1 VIGSV
6 STESPQFSLVAG
18 EASGDLLAGLLLDG
32 MQQRWPHMQASG
44 IGGARMAE
52 RGFNAWWP
60 SDKLSVFGYID
71 ALHHYREILGIRNQL
86 KTKLLATPPDVFI
99 GVDAPDFNLDLE
111 ADLRQSGIKTVHF
124 VCPSIWAWR
133 PKRVEKLKKSCDH
146 VLCVF
151 PFEPEIL
158 AKHGI
163 PATFVG
169 HPLASVIP
177 MQPDKAKAR
186 QLLGLDPADKVVAVL
201 PGSRLTEIKHLASR
215 YFKAVASVF
224 VAYPAMKFIVPSVP
238 RHISLLQQIAKE
250 CGVENQVQ
258 IISGQSHT
266 ALEAC
271 DVTLI
276 TSGTA
281 TLEAALY
288 KRPMVIGYALNWLSY
303 EIMKRK
309 KLQPWV
315 GLPNILS
322 GKFVVPELIQGDC
335 TPEALAAAT
344 LAWFDAPE
352 KVADLERQF
361 TTLHIQ
367 LLQNTSELAAD
378 AIAQVL
384 HTTAKTAKAG

>member
-1 VIGSV
+1 MSA
-6 STESPQFSLVAG
+6 ESPQFSLVAG
-18 EASGDLLAGLLLDG
+18 EASGDLLAGLLLEG
-32 MQQRWPHMQASG
+32 MQQRWPQMHASG

-52 RGFNAWWP
+52 RGFKAWWP
-60 SDKLSVFGYID
+60 SDKLSVFGYMD
-71 ALHHYREILGIRNQL
+71 ALRHYREILGIRNQL
-86 KTKLLATPPDVFI
+86 KTKLLASPPDVFI

-201 PGSRLTEIKHLASR
+201 PGSRLAEIKHLAPR

-238 RHISLLQQIAKE
+238 QHITLLQQIAKE
-250 CGVENQVQ
+250 CGVENQLQ
-258 IISGQSHT
+258 IISCQSHT

-288 KRPMVIGYALNWLSY
+288 KRPMVIGYALNWMSY

-322 GKFVVPELIQGDC
+322 GKFVVPELIQDDC

-344 LAWFDAPE
+344 LSWFDAPE

-361 TTLHIQ
+361 TTLHTQ
-367 LLQNTSELAAD
+367 LLRNTSELAAD

-384 HTTAKTAKAG
+384 NQTAKTAKAG

>member
-1 VIGSV
+1 V
-6 STESPQFSLVAG
+6 SAESPQFSLVAG
-18 EASGDLLAGLLLDG
+18 EASGDLLAGLLLEG
-32 MQQRWPHMQASG
+32 MQQRWPQMHASG

-52 RGFNAWWP
+52 RGFKAWWP

-71 ALHHYREILGIRNQL
+71 ALRHYREILGIRNQL
-86 KTKLLATPPDVFI
+86 KTKLLASPPDVFI

-186 QLLGLDPADKVVAVL
+186 EQLGLTLEDKVVAVL
-201 PGSRLTEIKHLASR
+201 PGSRLAEIKHLAPR
-215 YFKAVASVF
+215 YFKAVAGVF
-224 VAYPAMKFIVPSVP
+224 IAYPAMKFIVPSVS
-238 RHISLLQQIAKE
+238 RHIPLLQQIAKE
-250 CGVENQVQ
+250 CGVENLVQ
-258 IISGQSHT
+258 IISGQSHL

-288 KRPMVIGYALNWLSY
+288 KRPMVIGYALNWMSY

-361 TTLHIQ
+361 TTLHTQ
-367 LLQNTSELAAD
+367 LLRNTSELAAD

-384 HTTAKTAKAG
+384 NQTAKTAKAG

>member
-1 VIGSV
+1 
-6 STESPQFSLVAG
+6 
-18 EASGDLLAGLLLDG
+18 
-32 MQQRWPHMQASG
+32 M
-44 IGGARMAE
+44 
-52 RGFNAWWP
+52 
-60 SDKLSVFGYID
+60 
-71 ALHHYREILGIRNQL
+71 
-86 KTKLLATPPDVFI
+86 
-99 GVDAPDFNLDLE
+99 
-111 ADLRQSGIKTVHF
+111 
-124 VCPSIWAWR
+124 
-133 PKRVEKLKKSCDH
+133 
-146 VLCVF
+146 
-151 PFEPEIL
+151 
-158 AKHGI
+158 
-163 PATFVG
+163 
-169 HPLASVIP
+169 
-177 MQPDKAKAR
+177 
-186 QLLGLDPADKVVAVL
+186 
-201 PGSRLTEIKHLASR
+201 
-215 YFKAVASVF
+215 
-224 VAYPAMKFIVPSVP
+224 
-238 RHISLLQQIAKE
+238 QQIAKE
-250 CGVENQVQ
+250 CGVELHVH
-258 IISGQSHT
+258 IIAGQSHT

-322 GKFVVPELIQGDC
+322 GKFVVPELIQGGC

-367 LLQNTSELAAD
+367 LLRNTSELAAD

-384 HTTAKTAKAG
+384 NKTAKAS

>member
-1 VIGSV
+1 VTGSV

-32 MQQRWPHMQASG
+32 MKLRWPQMQASG

-52 RGFNAWWP
+52 RGFKAWWP

-71 ALHHYREILGIRNQL
+71 ALRHYREILGIRNQL
-86 KTKLLATPPDVFI
+86 KTKLLDNPPDVFI

-111 ADLRQSGIKTVHF
+111 ADLRQTGIKTVHF

-177 MQPDKAKAR
+177 MQPNKAKAR
-186 QLLGLDPADKVVAVL
+186 EQLGLNLEDKVVAVL
-201 PGSRLTEIKHLASR
+201 PGSRLAEIKHLAPR
-215 YFKAVASVF
+215 YFKAVSGVF
-224 VAYPAMKFIVPSVP
+224 IAYPAMKFIVPSVP
-238 RHISLLQQIAKE
+238 KHIPLLQQIAKE

-258 IISGQSHT
+258 IISGQSHLV
-266 ALEAC
+266 LEAC

-322 GKFVVPELIQGDC
+322 GKFVVPELIQADC

-344 LAWFDAPE
+344 LAWFGAPE

-361 TTLHIQ
+361 TTLHTQ
-367 LLQNTSELAAD
+367 LLRNTSELATD

-384 HTTAKTAKAG
+384 QSVSKTSA